1 MPLDFQEFFDAH
13 VALVWRVLRALGVPE
28 AHVPD
33 AAQEVFLVAHA
44 KLPEFEGRS
53 KLSTWVYAI
62 TYRVGKNAR
71 RRFRRE
77 GLHLDVTDVPLAS
90 DDSPDAALR
99 GKRTTE
105 LVLRFCTDLDDG
117 MRDVFV
123 LRFLEERSLAETAEL
138 LGLGINTVSSR
149 VRLLR
154 TQLERTLS
162 QSDRYEEAR

>member
-1 MPLDFQEFFDAH
+1 MPLDFREFFDAH

-33 AAQEVFLVAHA
+33 
-44 KLPEFEGRS
+44 
-53 KLSTWVYAI
+53 
-62 TYRVGKNAR
+62 
-71 RRFRRE
+71 
-77 GLHLDVTDVPLAS
+77 VPLAS
-90 DDSPDAALR
+90 GDSPDAALR

-105 LVLRFCTDLDDG
+105 LVLRFCADLEDG

-123 LRFLEERSLAETAEL
+123 LRFIEERSLAETAEL

-154 TQLERTLS
+154 TQLERTLA
-162 QSDRYEEAR
+162 DGEHYLEAR